1 MRDAGKGNNPV
12 AAAAAK
18 DMNPPLPKEWDTCV
32 VFTLPEVAKIF
43 RISRH
48 SAYQAAKRGEIRT
61 VNLGRRKLVPKKVVE
76 DLLIARE
83 GSATTV
89 DKLEGIR
96 NAVREAVGNAVRDT
110 VNRTRQSSKL

>member
-1 MRDAGKGNNPV
+1 MRDAGEGNNPV

-18 DMNPPLPKEWDTCV
+18 DMKPPLPKEWDTCV

-89 DKLEGIR
+89 DKLRAAEADEQR
-96 NAVREAVGNAVRDT
+96 EQRMREAVT
-110 VNRTRQSSKL
+110 KLMDRS